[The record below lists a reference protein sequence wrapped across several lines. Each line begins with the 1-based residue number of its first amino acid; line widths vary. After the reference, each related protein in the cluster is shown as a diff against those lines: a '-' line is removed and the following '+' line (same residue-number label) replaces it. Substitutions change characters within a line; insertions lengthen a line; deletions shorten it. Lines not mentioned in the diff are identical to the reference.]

1 MLTCPTAGTTLSI
14 RPINGRLKLLSKAF
28 RGDSCSSLLQAK
40 GDLRQSGHLNWDR
53 NLTFQVL
60 HYCSEVLKQ
69 NPGLTCPYKQEW
81 TGIWVQ
87 MSLSPF
93 RRTRDCVLIS
103 GGRKWDWCCR
113 NPIRNLNLGFLLA
126 LLFSLSVYTKD
137 RPRPTVS
144 VQPNHDT
151 HWAVNTHT
159 NTKRKR
165 KSGSL
170 SISLGMFI
178 CPS

>member
-40 GDLRQSGHLNWDR
+40 GDLRQSGHLNWGR

-87 MSLSPF
+87 MSLSSF

-113 NPIRNLNLGFLLA
+113 NSSKKSKLGIPSCPS
-126 LLFSLSVYTKD
+126 LFSLCLHKRQTTFNGISAT
-137 RPRPTVS
+137 
-144 VQPNHDT
+144 QP
-151 HWAVNTHT
+151 WY
-159 NTKRKR
+159 
-165 KSGSL
+165 SL
-170 SISLGMFI
+170 SS
-178 CPS
+178 